1 MPPYKMRDMT
11 EERKNN
17 FIALRQEVKVPDLIA
32 MLLRN
37 ADAKQTSTLERT
49 LSLYTSGQLRGPAA
63 FTLCS
68 NCVGLDNCK
77 LAFVELVPGYMHEHS
92 AFGYDHPVVV

>member
-49 LSLYTSGQLRGPAA
+49 LSLYTSGQLRGRTRHRNLECSRDGAPAHLLKFA
-63 FTLCS
+63 
-68 NCVGLDNCK
+68 
-77 LAFVELVPGYMHEHS
+77 
-92 AFGYDHPVVV
+92 

>member
-1 MPPYKMRDMT
+1 MPRYKMRDMT

-37 ADAKQTSTLERT
+37 ADAKQASTLERT
-49 LSLYTSGQLRGPAA
+49 LSLYTCGQLRGRTRDRNLECSRDGAPAHLLTFA
-63 FTLCS
+63 
-68 NCVGLDNCK
+68 
-77 LAFVELVPGYMHEHS
+77 
-92 AFGYDHPVVV
+92 